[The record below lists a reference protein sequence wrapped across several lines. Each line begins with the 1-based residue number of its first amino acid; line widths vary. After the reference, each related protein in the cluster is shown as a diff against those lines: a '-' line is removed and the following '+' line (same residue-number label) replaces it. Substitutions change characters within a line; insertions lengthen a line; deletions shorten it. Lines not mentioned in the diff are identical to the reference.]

1 MGATGLRVS
10 AGAVSAGIV
19 RACVA
24 VASIACAAVASA
36 ADVTTGA
43 PGTAGAVTP
52 NTTAAPNTAPPTGN
66 DAVTSDSAV
75 TATGFTPGG
84 PGTRPNN
91 FFTYGLDAGI
101 GYSDNITETSVDKKS
116 DEILGIGV
124 QLAGLEQSARFQGSV
139 LADLEHVNY
148 LEGTFGPQVI
158 GNFAGYGSY
167 ALVPDFLHWV
177 AQDSYGQGLID
188 PFASQ
193 SPGNLE
199 YINSITTGPTFTI
212 PLSTLTMLNVSARY
226 TRVTYQVSPLDNN
239 DYGGSLSLTQ
249 LLSAR
254 SRISV
259 NVQTQRFDYTDPINP
274 SYDQREAFV
283 RYDVEGARTRIDVDA
298 GYDQIRGDQLN
309 TTGSEVRLNISRTIA
324 VGSVLSLSA
333 GRDPSN
339 SSSFLAQTQGVNGIG
354 LQATSGRQ
362 AATPFTNDYQSLA
375 WSFIRRRTTLSF
387 ALSHYQEVYDGQ
399 SVLDE
404 TSSSASV
411 RVSRIVYPGWT
422 VGLIGEYTKQEFSP
436 QLGGNYNQEHGGLN
450 LKWQMARKLALLF
463 EYDHYNRDSD
473 IALFTYSE
481 NRIWVKL
488 LYGSEAQNGAAGA
501 GEQAAALSLI
511 NTDPFNIPAPAH

>member
-10 AGAVSAGIV
+10 VGAVPAGIV

-24 VASIACAAVASA
+24 VTAIACASVASA
-36 ADVTTGA
+36 ADVTTGTG
-43 PGTAGAVTP
+43 GTAPAAST
-52 NTTAAPNTAPPTGN
+52 NTTATTGN
-66 DAVTSDSAV
+66 DTATSDS
-75 TATGFTPGG
+75 TAPAAGIIPYGVS
-84 PGTRPNN
+84 TRPNN
-91 FFTYGLDAGI
+91 FFTYGADAGI
-101 GYSDNITETSVDKKS
+101 GYSDNITETSTDKKS

-148 LEGTFGPQVI
+148 LQGTFSPQVI

-167 ALVPDFLHWV
+167 ALVPDFLHWM

-309 TTGSEVRLNISRTIA
+309 SNGSEVRLNISRTLA
-324 VGSVLSLSA
+324 EGSVLSLSA

-339 SSSFLAQTQGVNGIG
+339 SSSFLAQAQGVNGIG

-488 LYGSEAQNGAAGA
+488 LYGSEAQNGAVGA
-501 GEQAAALSLI
+501 GDQAAALSLI